1 LDGRDLTCAPAQRV
15 QRDGQHER
23 HVAIR
28 GASDR
33 DRSPVIGPQTHDAEC
48 TAGETE
54 TDTRSP
60 GNVWLRAESARR
72 FCAVIG

>member
-1 LDGRDLTCAPAQRV
+1 M
-15 QRDGQHER
+15 
-23 HVAIR
+23 HVTMVKKR
-28 GASDR
+28 LLNGE
-33 DRSPVIGPQTHDAEC
+33 PCKKCVDAE
-48 TAGETE
+48 TKMKTLQASFTLRQETG